1 MSVAL
6 HGNLRDFGIAD
17 VFQLIGQQHKT
28 GTLVVDGDEGSI
40 FLAFD
45 QGCVVRGGPAGPRK
59 ERDPLGPQLVRAGFL
74 TREQLDDLQAESER
88 SARPLTDLLIGAG
101 LVGPG
106 TLEEVQHLLTKE
118 TVFDVIRRQNGDFDF
133 IAEAVVHET
142 KPENLLGAEQIL
154 MDGLRMLDEWQVFSA
169 LVPSGDTVFRRAGN
183 LAAAQAVT
191 KGDSDSRLGR
201 AERVLQ
207 LVDGRLSVRR
217 VIDLSRVGTFEA
229 TRALAEL
236 RQAGVIDVETAAPRK
251 ARRPKRSGAR
261 IPVLSLLRA
270 ALATAL
276 PFVLLGALGFQVMQ
290 RTDSTGGLPGASIPP
305 RLSDQFGARH
315 ESELI
320 RRQLEVHHFAHGQ
333 YPERLDALAS
343 GLPSLTQ
350 ARLAA
355 YYYAVR
361 DDEVV
366 LLAPTD

>member
-28 GTLVVDGDEGSI
+28 GTLVVDGEEGSI

-142 KPENLLGAEQIL
+142 KPENLLLKALDTFDSFSASHEFPITRLQDSMTYEESAETMLEKQTTIESFTSQLSTDTDVFDAGINFDSNKRNTSPPGRDQIL
-154 MDGLRMLDEWQVFSA
+154 ESQSTLESFTSTT
-169 LVPSGDTVFRRAGN
+169 SF
-183 LAAAQAVT
+183 
-191 KGDSDSRLGR
+191 
-201 AERVLQ
+201 
-207 LVDGRLSVRR
+207 
-217 VIDLSRVGTFEA
+217 TF
-229 TRALAEL
+229 
-236 RQAGVIDVETAAPRK
+236 
-251 ARRPKRSGAR
+251 
-261 IPVLSLLRA
+261 
-270 ALATAL
+270 
-276 PFVLLGALGFQVMQ
+276 
-290 RTDSTGGLPGASIPP
+290 
-305 RLSDQFGARH
+305 
-315 ESELI
+315 
-320 RRQLEVHHFAHGQ
+320 
-333 YPERLDALAS
+333 DA
-343 GLPSLTQ
+343 
-350 ARLAA
+350 
-355 YYYAVR
+355 
-361 DDEVV
+361 
-366 LLAPTD
+366 